1 MIRKEELEF
10 CENYAISIEKFLSDC
25 FILTK
30 FETKKNNRNRKWK
43 VKHSEISDLVN
54 VIQVPIPFAYRYKE
68 LVGIGKLIVVRD
80 DFGLYKVYINPKII
94 SESYK
99 LRITERRLEE
109 LKLRDELSKND
120 RILLEFLENEI
131 NDLREDI
138 RLIRH
143 FKGEEDLIKTHEMI
157 DTYEGEVLGMS
168 RKRVEIK

>member
-30 FETKKNNRNRKWK
+30 FETKKNNRNRKWR

-68 LVGIGKLIVVRD
+68 LVGI
-80 DFGLYKVYINPKII
+80 GLYKVYINPKII

>member
-30 FETKKNNRNRKWK
+30 FETKKNNRNRKWR

>member
-99 LRITERRLEE
+99 LRITEKKLEE

>member
-1 MIRKEELEF
+1 MIKKEELEF
-10 CENYAISIEKFLSDC
+10 CEDYAVSIEKFLSDC
-25 FILTK
+25 FILEK
-30 FETKKNNRNRKWK
+30 FEIKKNNKNRKWRI
-43 VKHSEISDLVN
+43 KHSEIRCLAN
-54 VIQVPIPFAYRYKE
+54 IIQVPIPFAYRYKE
-68 LVGIGKLIVVRD
+68 LVGIGKLIIVRD

-99 LRITERRLEE
+99 LRIMEKRLED

-120 RILLEFLENEI
+120 MCLLEFLENEI

-138 RLIRH
+138 RLVRH

-157 DTYEGEVLGMS
+157 DTYEEEVLGMS

>member
-30 FETKKNNRNRKWK
+30 FETKKNNRNRKWR

-120 RILLEFLENEI
+120 MILLEFLENEI

>member
-1 MIRKEELEF
+1 MNFQIKCEEMLEKIHERRDTPSLLLHA
-10 CENYAISIEKFLSDC
+10 CCGPCSSYVLEYLSKY
-25 FILTK
+25 FNITILYYNPNIYP
-30 FETKKNNRNRKWK
+30 E
-43 VKHSEISDLVN
+43 EE
-54 VIQVPIPFAYRYKE
+54 YR
-68 LVGIGKLIVVRD
+68 
-80 DFGLYKVYINPKII
+80 
-94 SESYK
+94 
-99 LRITERRLEE
+99 RRLEE

-120 RILLEFLENEI
+120 MILLEFLENEI